1 MTGDI
6 LRELRKKRRLW
17 KRAKYGQNKDEYLAA
32 EKKVKNLIRNAKRNL
47 EKRLASEKNNN
58 SKPFYSYVK
67 KKTTVKAA
75 IGPLITGTGVAI
87 SNEAEMAEELN
98 SYFSSVFT
106 REDKGTI
113 PEPRK
118 MPTRSKL
125 SGTWITTDKVR
136 KKIKKL
142 KPTSAAGPD
151 GITPKLLQNCVE
163 EISPVLA
170 MIFRKSMEQGVVP
183 EEWRQANVIPIF
195 KKGKKSD
202 PGNYRPVS
210 LTSVVCKMMESIIK
224 DDLMA
229 HLDRNKL
236 INKSQHGFMKNRSCT
251 TNLLEFLEVITE
263 AADSGKSIDVIYLD
277 FAKAFDKV
285 PTERLLKKLKAHGV
299 EGRVANWIQAWLTDR
314 KQRVSVKGK
323 FSGWKQVLSGV
334 PQGSVLGPVLFLL
347 FINDLDQTTT
357 KRQIVKKFADDT
369 KVAQII
375 ENQEDAAELQA
386 TLNRLVARADT
397 WCMAFNVAK
406 CHVMHIGP
414 KNPEH
419 SYKMGGTVLGTSE
432 SERDIGVTVD
442 HNLKPS
448 VQCKKAAQTARQ
460 CWARLSGLSISEIDI
475 SF

>member
-1 MTGDI
+1 M
-6 LRELRKKRRLW
+6 
-17 KRAKYGQNKDEYLAA
+17 
-32 EKKVKNLIRNAKRNL
+32 KNLIRNAKRNL

-87 SNEAEMAEELN
+87 SNEAEMAVELN

-118 MPTRSKL
+118 MTTRSKL

-202 PGNYRPVS
+202 PGNSRPVS

-285 PTERLLKKLKAHGV
+285 PTERLLKKLKAHSV
-299 EGRVANWIQAWLTDR
+299 EGRVANWIRAWLTDR

-357 KRQIVKKFADDT
+357 V
-369 KVAQII
+369 
-375 ENQEDAAELQA
+375 
-386 TLNRLVARADT
+386 
-397 WCMAFNVAK
+397 
-406 CHVMHIGP
+406 
-414 KNPEH
+414 
-419 SYKMGGTVLGTSE
+419 
-432 SERDIGVTVD
+432 
-442 HNLKPS
+442 
-448 VQCKKAAQTARQ
+448 
-460 CWARLSGLSISEIDI
+460 SIS
-475 SF
+475 

>member
-118 MPTRSKL
+118 MTTRSKL
-125 SGTWITTDKVR
+125 GGTWITTDKVR

-210 LTSVVCKMMESIIK
+210 LTSVVCNMMESIIK

-236 INKSQHGFMKNRSCT
+236 INKS
-251 TNLLEFLEVITE
+251 
-263 AADSGKSIDVIYLD
+263 
-277 FAKAFDKV
+277 
-285 PTERLLKKLKAHGV
+285 
-299 EGRVANWIQAWLTDR
+299 
-314 KQRVSVKGK
+314 
-323 FSGWKQVLSGV
+323 
-334 PQGSVLGPVLFLL
+334 
-347 FINDLDQTTT
+347 
-357 KRQIVKKFADDT
+357 
-369 KVAQII
+369 
-375 ENQEDAAELQA
+375 
-386 TLNRLVARADT
+386 
-397 WCMAFNVAK
+397 
-406 CHVMHIGP
+406 
-414 KNPEH
+414 
-419 SYKMGGTVLGTSE
+419 
-432 SERDIGVTVD
+432 
-442 HNLKPS
+442 
-448 VQCKKAAQTARQ
+448 
-460 CWARLSGLSISEIDI
+460 
-475 SF
+475 